1 MVQRNKCPPAV
12 SGKDK
17 DKGELYMVSIRKGGH
32 RDLERYYPAMEMDF
46 DSEELLPKLAIH
58 KAMMAGEQELLIV
71 YDDEQQLELG
81 YALVCV
87 KNLYGYVLLKYF
99 AILPWYRDRGV
110 GVQAMRLMNKRYAGR
125 QGIMAELTEFDD
137 PEENHLKKLFK
148 FFARF
153 GYVECEC
160 DYTISGTRAHLMV
173 KPVKGTADVGP
184 VAHRIINDF
193 YSRCLRPAS
202 VYKMI
207 DIKPTKKD
215 AEK

>member
-1 MVQRNKCPPAV
+1 MPRAADAELREQRNNCPPAV
-12 SGKDK
+12 SGKNK

-148 FFARF
+148 FFARL
-153 GYVECEC
+153 YHQRH
-160 DYTISGTRAHLMV
+160 TRASDGQARQGHGRCRPRGAQDNKRLLL
-173 KPVKGTADVGP
+173 PLPAPRVG
-184 VAHRIINDF
+184 V
-193 YSRCLRPAS
+193 
-202 VYKMI
+202 
-207 DIKPTKKD
+207 
-215 AEK
+215 

>member
-1 MVQRNKCPPAV
+1 
-12 SGKDK
+12 
-17 DKGELYMVSIRKGGH
+17 
-32 RDLERYYPAMEMDF
+32 
-46 DSEELLPKLAIH
+46 
-58 KAMMAGEQELLIV
+58 
-71 YDDEQQLELG
+71 
-81 YALVCV
+81 
-87 KNLYGYVLLKYF
+87 
-99 AILPWYRDRGV
+99 
-110 GVQAMRLMNKRYAGR
+110 MNKRYAGR

-207 DIKPTKKD
+207 DIKPGKAD
-215 AEK
+215 E